1 MPAHHSCDSFRK
13 GNLNEHTVCP
23 STRAA
28 VREKVGLIAD
38 VDQLGGYAHLASS
51 QADAPFKN
59 IVDVQVPPDLRD
71 SRARFLIGHHRSAR
85 NHAEPRSKGV
95 TRRWRSAGRSRGIG

>member
-1 MPAHHSCDSFRK
+1 
-13 GNLNEHTVCP
+13 
-23 STRAA
+23 
-28 VREKVGLIAD
+28 VGLIAD

-71 SRARFLIGHHRSAR
+71 SAARFLIRASPKCAQSHRAALDQGAP
-85 NHAEPRSKGV
+85 N
-95 TRRWRSAGRSRGIG
+95 GR